1 MFNFKLASWKNLY
14 GILDSEK
21 RVCYKVVMYYNRTL
35 WKHWKLGMMLDKTDQ
50 SADVSDNW
58 NFVIFIVCDAIRRNS
73 NISSKFR
80 FMFFL
85 FILRYCCADFSEI
98 KLFEESFR
106 MKLFFVCFFKFNFG
120 RKKVK
125 VFSVLDWVYSWISQ

>member
-1 MFNFKLASWKNLY
+1 
-14 GILDSEK
+14 
-21 RVCYKVVMYYNRTL
+21 
-35 WKHWKLGMMLDKTDQ
+35 MLDKTDQ

-58 NFVIFIVCDAIRRNS
+58 NFLMFIVCDAIRRNT

-98 KLFEESFR
+98 LRKTIWRIWKTIWRMFQNETIFR
-106 MKLFFVCFFKFNFG
+106 LFFF
-120 RKKVK
+120 
-125 VFSVLDWVYSWISQ
+125 LI